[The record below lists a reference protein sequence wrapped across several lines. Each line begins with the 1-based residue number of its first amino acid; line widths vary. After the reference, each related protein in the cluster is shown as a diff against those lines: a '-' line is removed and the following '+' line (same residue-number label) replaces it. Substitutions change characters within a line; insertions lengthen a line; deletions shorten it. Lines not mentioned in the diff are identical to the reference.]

1 MVQVIYGERPGT
13 GTHWWDDHPTGT
25 PEIHIW
31 SVERHVH
38 GNCTKILVH
47 GEIKIAAGEIVYAR
61 ELKLNT
67 LEVLKLTPE
76 IGRSAGGYGVDVGYI
91 PSKWIYH
98 KGEYDNWASIDVYD
112 DASNWQG
119 AETPGPIDGSIWL
132 DFDAKGE

>member
-1 MVQVIYGERPGT
+1 MVQVIQTSRPSGDYWWQKVT
-13 GTHWWDDHPTGT
+13 GVPL
-25 PEIHIW
+25 IHIH

-38 GNCTKILVH
+38 GNCIKLMVH

-76 IGRSAGGYGVDVGYI
+76 VIRGETDGTTPYVVNKYI
-91 PSKWIYH
+91 HH
-98 KGEYDNWASIDVYD
+98 KGEYDNFASIDIYD
-112 DASNWQG
+112 STDGSWQYG
-119 AETPGPIDGSIWL
+119 GQGPTDGSIWL